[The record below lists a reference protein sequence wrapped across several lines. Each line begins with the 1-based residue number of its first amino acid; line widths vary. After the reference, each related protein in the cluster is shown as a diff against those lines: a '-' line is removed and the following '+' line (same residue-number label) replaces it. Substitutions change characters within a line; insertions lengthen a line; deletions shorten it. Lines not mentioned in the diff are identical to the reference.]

1 MKASLPLFLSATLLA
16 LLFGGCDVTG
26 PEDTVILNANSPA
39 APIVEYT
46 FAYDTNGG
54 DPIGVRSN
62 ETDDLGSV
70 LSENGF
76 GRADVVSARVD
87 SVSLERIS
95 SKAAPT
101 PIVFDYLTGAT
112 AYLGSNTDGERI
124 ADASIDATT
133 RSVSLPVAG
142 SDVTSVVKNEPTY
155 AFLQLD
161 TTSDVPDRRD
171 KVEVTVYFRIEVQ
184 GV

>member
-1 MKASLPLFLSATLLA
+1 MKPSFFLTAVLFA
-16 LLFGGCDVTG
+16 LLLGGCDVTG
-26 PEDTVILNANSPA
+26 PEDTVILNANSLAP
-39 APIVEYT
+39 PIVEYT
-46 FAYDTNGG
+46 FTYETKGG

-62 ETDDLGSV
+62 ETDDLGSI

-76 GRADVVSARVD
+76 DRSDVVSARVD

-101 PIVFDYLTGAT
+101 PMVFDYLTEAT
-112 AYLGSNTDGERI
+112 AYLGSSTDGTRI
-124 ADASIDATT
+124 ADASIDATP
-133 RSVSLPVAG
+133 RSLSLPVVG
-142 SDVTSVVKNEPTY
+142 SDVTSVVRNGATH

-171 KVEVTVYFRIEVQ
+171 KVKVTVYFQVEVQ